1 MRVVNDLNRYSNNSY
16 SQNSPSFGAL
26 KSIQCKGAFNLN
38 NHPNEV
44 LWIMRAFR
52 NPDEISKLYKK
63 YDVETVKGIDK
74 VTGKKIALRD
84 DKGIKLVNRV
94 RNIKKDNFLVTDTL
108 NFNVTRIVTAKD
120 TNSGQ
125 VIAKEVGKSA
135 YRGSDFF
142 KSSFENGKVKAVYQF
157 TDKITNG
164 GLETMSEIFWFGRN
178 SEGKLNKKVFE
189 KVTDYPVQQEV
200 KKFFA
205 ENCPE
210 LRD

>member
-1 MRVVNDLNRYSNNSY
+1 M
-16 SQNSPSFGAL
+16 
-26 KSIQCKGAFNLN
+26 NLN
-38 NHPNEV
+38 SFKQQYH
-44 LWIMRAFR
+44 
-52 NPDEISKLYKK
+52 SKQF
-63 YDVETVKGIDK
+63 VGC
-74 VTGKKIALRD
+74 GKSKIYHIL
-84 DKGIKLVNRV
+84 LS
-94 RNIKKDNFLVTDTL
+94 L
-108 NFNVTRIVTAKD
+108 NFNGTKIVTAKD

-157 TDKITNG
+157 TDKFTKEGQEI
-164 GLETMSEIFWFGRN
+164 MSETFWFGRN

-200 KKFFA
+200 KKFYA